1 MRLVMQTICGMD
13 SPSGLYLWEPTAE
26 NCRKMLNAVLEC
38 NILVEQDDDIDEHPL
53 LDFNTILFTEA
64 DIDEVVA
71 WWAADT
77 KSKIALTQEGR
88 QKIWKNFVKFIHDWG
103 LVAIKPADLKSK
115 TGGPFCRGFIFRKEA
130 WNSFGYRLAK
140 GGRLAKV
147 SPALKD
153 KYHEIIANLEIAAHA
168 RAVL

>member
-1 MRLVMQTICGMD
+1 MRLVMQTICGID
-13 SPSGLYLWEPTAE
+13 SLSGLCRWQPTAE
-26 NCRKMLNAVLEC
+26 NLRKMYNAVFEC
-38 NILVEQDDDIDEHPL
+38 HIFVDKDDDIDEHPL

-64 DIDEVVA
+64 DIDKVVA

-77 KSKIALTQEGR
+77 KSKISLTQEGR
-88 QKIWKNFVKFIHDWG
+88 QKIWKHFVKFIHDWG

-115 TGGPFCRGFIFRKEA
+115 AGEPFCRGFIFRKEA

-147 SPALKD
+147 SRALKD
-153 KYHEIIANLEIAAHA
+153 KYHEIIAA
-168 RAVL
+168 RASAVP